1 MSSSVEPRAMFNPV
15 LDRRSLMAMGSGLAL
30 AGLLSHT
37 ASADNATPEAT
48 PATTNGMQP
57 DGTWAFT
64 DDRGI
69 TVTLD
74 KMPERIVA
82 DINLAAALWD
92 FGLRPVGIF
101 GWNILSATEIAGG
114 AGGNLDLST
123 VEIVSEFA
131 TDQIDVEKLAALEPD
146 LIVSAVFGIEYGVW
160 SINPDAQANV
170 EAIAPIVTISGIIR
184 ADKSLEHTADLAQ
197 ALGVDLESD
206 EIATQR
212 ADYEAALQAYK
223 DAIAAN
229 KGITAIFMYASAQG
243 LYVANPDA
251 AADVMLY
258 RDLGLVVPDVG
269 VAAGEYWLQLSLEET
284 TKFPTDMVFNSDR
297 SELLTLAELQAEPTY
312 ALHPAIKAG
321 QVYTWSQD
329 VTGSFPG
336 LTRVLNATAVDIAG
350 ARKGVGTYT
359 P

>member
-1 MSSSVEPRAMFNPV
+1 MSRSVTTQTIPNPV
-15 LDRRSLMAMGSGLAL
+15 LDRRSLLAMGSGLAL
-30 AGLLSHT
+30 ASLLTHA
-37 ASADNATPEAT
+37 ASAQDATPDAT
-48 PATTNGMQP
+48 PATANGMQP

-82 DINLAAALWD
+82 DINVAAALWD

-123 VEIVSEFA
+123 VEIVSEFG
-131 TDQIDVEKLAALEPD
+131 TDQIDVEKLAGLDPD
-146 LIVSAVFGIEYGVW
+146 LIVSSVFAPEYGVW

-170 EAIAPIVTISGIIR
+170 ETIAPIVTISGIIR
-184 ADKSLEHTADLAQ
+184 ADKALEHTAVLAA
-197 ALGVDLESD
+197 ALGVDLDSD
-206 EIATQR
+206 EIVTQR
-212 ADYEAALQAYK
+212 TGYEAALQAYK

-229 KGITAIFMYASAQG
+229 QGITAIFIYASPQN
-243 LYVANPDA
+243 LWVANPDS

-258 RDLGLVVPDVG
+258 RDLGLIVPHLD

-297 SELLTLAELQAEPTY
+297 SEILTLADLQAQPTY

-321 QVYTWSQD
+321 QVYSWSQD
-329 VTGSFPG
+329 VTGSYLG
-336 LTRVLNATAVDIAG
+336 MARVLNATAADVAS
-350 ARKGVGTYT
+350 AKKGVGTFQQ
-359 P
+359 